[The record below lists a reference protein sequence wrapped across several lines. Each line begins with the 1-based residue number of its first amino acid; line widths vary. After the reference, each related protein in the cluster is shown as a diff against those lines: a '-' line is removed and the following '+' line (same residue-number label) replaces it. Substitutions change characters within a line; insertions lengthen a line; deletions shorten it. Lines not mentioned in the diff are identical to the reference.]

1 MSKIGAPLNLG
12 NAIDSDAHGGGALTV
27 LGGVVVLVIASITL
41 AVLLREQGGMFLLA
55 LLGVFSVIGVF
66 ALFAGAFGLLHFGVR
81 APTYDLA
88 ATYAANAPEGILIT
102 TDDGSVIFSNQ
113 AYRRIAGLGEDGVP
127 PGLEQAFAGQPGSA
141 EPVFRLV
148 RAARR
153 GKAWRED
160 FECSAPG
167 SASRQL
173 RVSVRALPY
182 RGQWRDRSTLRVWE
196 IQDISDDRRRELA
209 LKRKLDQLLGY
220 WEDAQVGFIAADEEG
235 RVRYLNKRLAGWLDV
250 EAGAEGE
257 LRLTDVIAANGA
269 SLLVHGGG
277 GEIEAGEDDA
287 SADLAASPGP
297 APHDLKTLDLEMIR
311 HDGGALPV
319 RFCYWT
325 QEQNEDDRPLLCAV
339 VLNRL
344 SVSSDDAESQVF
356 KARLASFFNA
366 APIAVATLT
375 REAKLLSCN
384 GAFLAMFPFPKH
396 EPAPSGSRPNLRF
409 LGKGGVKSGGQ
420 SAASGAAK
428 AAAKFAAKAALS
440 KGEFAPPPLPAN
452 VRNTPLYDLIDEV
465 SRDRLGEAIDKAIAR
480 KAGIPPVDVT
490 LVGDSK
496 RTARLYVCQA
506 PDADP
511 DQDAAVVYGIDASEL
526 RALEEQIA
534 QSQKMQAIG
543 QLAGGVAHDFN
554 NVLTAIIGFSDL
566 LLSNHRPSDPA
577 FNDIMAIKQ
586 NANRAA
592 GLVRQL
598 LAFSRRQTLR
608 PQVLS
613 LTAVLEDLTVL
624 LGRLLGEK
632 VSSKVVHG
640 RDLWLIK
647 ADLNQLEQVIINL
660 AVNARDAMPEGGQL
674 TIRTANV
681 SERDSL
687 SIAQKEMEPGEY
699 VLCEVSDTGTGIPPE
714 LIEKIFE
721 PFFSTK
727 EVGKGT
733 GLGLSTVYGIV
744 KQTGGYIFVDTD
756 PGKGAA
762 FRIYLPRHVEAEKA
776 PEAAVAKPEKKERTK
791 DLTGTGTVL
800 LVEDEEAV
808 RSFAA
813 RALATRGYRVLE
825 AGSGVQALE
834 VMEREGGAVDL
845 VVSDVVMPEMDGPT
859 LLKRLRERNPELKII
874 FISGYAEEAF
884 KNNLD
889 AREKFSFLPKPFS
902 LKKLA
907 AAVKDALDGGEG

>member
-1 MSKIGAPLNLG
+1 MSKISAPLDLG
-12 NAIDSDAHGGGALTV
+12 PAMDADTPGGGV
-27 LGGVVVLVIASITL
+27 LSVAGGVVLAVIASIAL

-55 LLGVFSVIGVF
+55 VLAAFAVAGVF
-66 ALFAGAFGLLHFGVR
+66 ALFASAFGLLHFGVR
-81 APTYDLA
+81 APCHGLA
-88 ATYAANAPEGILIT
+88 AACAANAPEGLMIAGE
-102 TDDGSVIFSNQ
+102 DGSVIFSNP
-113 AYRRIAGLGEDGVP
+113 AYCKLIGLGEGVAP
-127 PGLEQAFAGQPGSA
+127 PPIEEAFAGQPDSA

-153 GKAWRED
+153 GKPAQEE
-160 FECSAPG
+160 FEVSAPG
-167 SASRQL
+167 SAPRRLQ
-173 RVSVRALPY
+173 VSVRPLPY
-182 RGQWRDRSTLRVWE
+182 RGSYRSSRRGSWRGRLVLRAWE
-196 IQDISDDRRRELA
+196 IRDVTEDRRREA
-209 LKRKLDQLLGY
+209 GMKRRLDQLLGF

-235 RVRYLNKRLAGWLDV
+235 RVRYLNKRLASWLDV
-250 EAGAEGE
+250 DSGAAGE
-257 LRLTDVIAANGA
+257 LRLADVIAANGA
-269 SLLVHGGG
+269 ALLAHGSGDDGG
-277 GEIEAGEDDA
+277 DA
-287 SADLAASPGP
+287 SCELDPLEARQPG
-297 APHDLKTLDLEMIR
+297 LKTLDLELIR

-319 RFCYWT
+319 RFLYWLHDHA
-325 QEQNEDDRPLLCAV
+325 DDERPALCSV

-344 SVSSDDAESQVF
+344 AFRPEEAEAQAVR
-356 KARLASFFNA
+356 ARLSSYFNT
-366 APIAVATLT
+366 APIAIATLT
-375 REAKLLSCN
+375 REAKVISCN
-384 GAFLAMFPFPKH
+384 GAFLAMFPFPRQ
-396 EPAPSGSRPNLRF
+396 EASPAPNPNLRF
-409 LGKGGVKSGGQ
+409 LGKGGIKKDKTGGKPGARPGLKESFKEGLKKNFRP
-420 SAASGAAK
+420 SA
-428 AAAKFAAKAALS
+428 
-440 KGEFAPPPLPAN
+440 LPAGVKN
-452 VRNTPLYDLIDEV
+452 VPLFELIDEL
-465 SRDRLGEAIDKAIAR
+465 SRAELAEAIDKAIAR
-480 KAGIPPVDVT
+480 KAGIPPVDVA
-490 LVGDSK
+490 LAGDGK
-496 RTARLYVCQA
+496 RTARLYVCPA
-506 PDADP
+506 PDVEAG
-511 DQDAAVVYGIDASEL
+511 QDAAVVYGIDASEL

-566 LLSNHRPSDPA
+566 LLANHRPSDPA

-613 LTAVLEDLTVL
+613 LTGVLEDLTVL

-632 VSSKVVHG
+632 VTSKVIHG

-660 AVNARDAMPEGGQL
+660 AVNARDAMPSGGQL

-681 SERDSL
+681 SERESL
-687 SIAQKEMEPGEY
+687 SLAQKEMQPGEY
-699 VLCEVSDTGTGIPPE
+699 VLCEVSDTGGGVPPE
-714 LIEKIFE
+714 LTEKIFE

-744 KQTGGYIFVDTD
+744 KQTGGYIFVDSV
-756 PGKGAA
+756 PGKGAT

-776 PEAAVAKPEKKERTK
+776 REASVAKPEKKDRPA
-791 DLTGTGTVL
+791 DLTGSATVL

-813 RALATRGYRVLE
+813 RALGARGYRVLE

-834 VMEREGGAVDL
+834 VMAKEEGAVDL

-859 LLKRLRERNPELKII
+859 LLKRLRESNPSLKII

-889 AREKFSFLPKPFS
+889 AREKFIFLPKPFS

-907 AAVKDALDGGEG
+907 SAVKEALEGGEE